1 MRDIKFRGKPTQNN
15 TSYFDDDDWVYGS
28 LTIQKDKYYIVLEV
42 IENIK
47 RDDYAVYMI
56 EVIPETIGQYTGLKD
71 KNGKEIYEGDI
82 INFDYIKERNYEI
95 VFEDGTYWIRDKDNQ
110 YISLHEVVEIC
121 KRPNNWKV
129 EVIGNI
135 YDNSELLEE
144 GE

>member
-1 MRDIKFRGKPTQNN
+1 MRDIKFRGKDRENWHYGDLVKEIRHHDNKLFDGVITHIKNYEYNN
-15 TSYFDDDDWVYGS
+15 GTYVGDMFPV
-28 LTIQKDKYYIVLEV
+28 
-42 IENIK
+42 N
-47 RDDYAVYMI
+47 
-56 EVIPETIGQYTGLKD
+56 PETVGQYTGLKD